1 MGTIWK
7 LFQGFN
13 SCSGWLQGKFRTCIN
28 IRFSKLRWWS
38 AIIYGWEF
46 KKKNLDSSSLNRNFL
61 KKVVLKISFFW
72 LKTNIKASYSWLK
85 SCQSQVEMADQDL
98 RSFKLMG
105 SRVWDVI
112 CLHDLRLIK
121 MFKKIL
127 KMKNSV
133 FVLFCLILNLKKKC
147 WIKKNIHLHHF
158 RLF

>member
-1 MGTIWK
+1 M
-7 LFQGFN
+7 
-13 SCSGWLQGKFRTCIN
+13 
-28 IRFSKLRWWS
+28 
-38 AIIYGWEF
+38 
-46 KKKNLDSSSLNRNFL
+46 
-61 KKVVLKISFFW
+61 LKISFFW

-105 SRVWDVI
+105 SWVWDVI

-133 FVLFCLILNLKKKC
+133 FVLFCLILNLKKNAELKKISICITSGYFKTKNTVVLRQSVKDSEKC
-147 WIKKNIHLHHF
+147 ENFSLSMFKQKNRFVDTLIISSYNNKWIQILQPT
-158 RLF
+158 